1 MKTLF
6 GDLELTIEV
15 FKRRYN
21 YHISKQFLYNMNLQ
35 LTELFTQVTLLSI
48 SKNVSIAWSDESDFI
63 FQKGIISKL
72 SFCIYINHNWN
83 PIIVAWKSK
92 SGKIYD
98 IADTDINEQDIEF
111 WFEGL
116 DPLLYHKQLFPNE
129 VLPFKLKNLSY
140 QLTIH
145 RLNKEADLVL
155 QYQSKTNTEQN
166 IENITLSI
174 QQWLENFN
182 QNSIKEDR
190 KYGVVYSWNFVI
202 EHATITYSIDFG
214 STGIYFLK
222 QFLQFL
228 SSLNCFKE
236 VIIK

>member
-1 MKTLF
+1 MNTIF
-6 GDLELTIEV
+6 YDRELVVESFEFKFKIKISIEFV
-15 FKRRYN
+15 ECMDR
-21 YHISKQFLYNMNLQ
+21 Q
-35 LTELFTQVTLLSI
+35 LTESFIKKTSLPI
-48 SKNVSIAWSDESDFI
+48 NKDVSITLPSSESFYYE
-63 FQKGIISKL
+63 KGIVSKL
-72 SFCIYINHNWN
+72 PFYVYINHNWN